1 MIVTPEQRGYL
12 WGEIYPSIAEGI
24 DILLNANGHQ
34 LALLTSEEVHALAKA
49 SMGIKSTE
57 ALPHEAACDYLTTLQ
72 ALAAECLIFIASP
85 EEWKRGTDSSER
97 ARHYAYVLDIDSR
110 TLDCHSRTIAA

>member
-24 DILLNANGHQ
+24 DILLERNGHH
-34 LALLTSEEVHALAKA
+34 LALLTSRDVHSLAKA
-49 SMGIKSTE
+49 SMGVESTE

-72 ALAAECLIFIASP
+72 SLAAGWLIFIASP
-85 EEWKRGTDSSER
+85 EEWKRGTDFKER
-97 ARHYAYVLDIDSR
+97 ARHYAYVLSR
-110 TLDCHSRTIAA
+110 